1 MKYIMTIMSTIKISG
16 LPNNVCAAVGG
27 VPGVPAGAAAG
38 GVAVASASNAFNT
51 FKCIVKSGRTL
62 YDSGGVW
69 QALSA
74 EPNEPKMDL
83 RKITLNIQA
92 TTPEPCVNP

>member
-1 MKYIMTIMSTIKISG
+1 
-16 LPNNVCAAVGG
+16 

-69 QALSA
+69 QALIRIY
-74 EPNEPKMDL
+74 DL
-83 RKITLNIQA
+83 QFAIYEFIRHQNRRENRIS
-92 TTPEPCVNP
+92 